1 MVKSIFGSIIALS
14 VSAAP
19 ALAAPRLSVQT
30 IDTPYGIF
38 ACAQRAVNRLYAMG
52 ATSVDPR
59 GGAIWGN
66 VMNNRVLVWCRGDLS
81 FISVAGDNPDDIRDE
96 IAKAF

>member
-1 MVKSIFGSIIALS
+1 MFKTVLGSIFALGI
-14 VSAAP
+14 SAAP
-19 ALAAPRLSVQT
+19 AMAAPRLAVQT

-38 ACAQRAVNRLYAMG
+38 ACAQRAINRLHVMG
-52 ATSVDPR
+52 ATGVDPR

-66 VMNNRVLVWCRGDLS
+66 VMNNRVLVWCRGELS
-81 FISVAGDNPDDIRDE
+81 FITVAGDNPDDIRDE